1 MTLYS
6 YCLRYDDGAAPNPFW
21 GVCTLVI
28 CKPAIRR
35 TAQEGDWVVGLG
47 GVASPIGNI
56 SGQVVYAMRVTKR
69 MSMRDYDTY
78 CQHSLRGK
86 IPHWGSDKFEERVG
100 DCIYDFSAVARPRLR
115 PSVHDESNREVD
127 LGGENALLSEHF
139 YYFGDHPRELPEDL
153 RPIIHQTQGHKSH
166 LNAEYADRF
175 VAWMESLGL
184 PLNQLQGTPQLEK
197 EIIDDPACRAVC
209 SARDLK
215 DDKDDK
221 VC

>member
-6 YCLRYDDGAAPNPFW
+6 YCLRFDDGAAPNPFR

-69 MSMRDYDTY
+69 MSMKAYDTY
-78 CQHSLRGK
+78 CQHSLPGK
-86 IPHWGSDKFEERVG
+86 IPRLHSDKLEERVG
-100 DCIYDFSAVARPRLR
+100 DCIYDFSAVGRPCLR

-139 YYFGDHPRELPEDL
+139 YYFGDKPRSLPADL
-153 RPIIHQTQGHKSH
+153 QPIIHQTQGHKSH
-166 LNAEYADRF
+166 ANAEYAERF
-175 VAWMESLGL
+175 AAWIDSLGL
-184 PLNQLQGTPQLEK
+184 PPNQLQGAPQLWK
-197 EIIDDPACRAVC
+197 QIMDNPDCRATC
-209 SARDLK
+209 STRDLD